1 MQTYWFL
8 CTFLTLALPLTASE
22 KTGNN
27 NQLCVPENMQAL
39 TRAQSWP
46 SEACLAKEQAQPV
59 ATGRKRV
66 TRARFGA
73 TSAPTILNTNMPTG
87 SESGYGTDGSTG
99 GDSDDDNL
107 NSLYFSAHL
116 ASTHTI
122 PKHIP
127 ANIQDF
133 QDSSENPSPSEIYP
147 PEVLEAQKRCLN
159 RLNVLQNELHAPTM
173 YSEALIEVEN
183 DPACLAFM
191 QAELEEAC
199 NARKTERAFRTKTK
213 PLKYVTFPKDPV
225 STKLESGEK
234 KINWAEQY
242 DWQEDY
248 SRPQFQNCFE
258 QAKATLL
265 AAPHRALKTFYIHQ
279 EDKLLPLDLMESVAT
294 LYEDDEILETHQKSL
309 KTFQLQ
315 ELVDRLE
322 ALKPKKV

>member
-1 MQTYWFL
+1 MQIYWFL
-8 CTFLTLALPLTASE
+8 CIFLTLTLPLTASE

-39 TRAQSWP
+39 IRAQSWP
-46 SEACLAKEQAQPV
+46 SETFPAKEQVQPA

-127 ANIQDF
+127 AAIKDF
-133 QDSSENPSPSEIYP
+133 QDSSDNPAPSKMYP
-147 PEVLEAQKRCLN
+147 PEVVAAQAACLR
-159 RLNVLQNELHAPTM
+159 RLNVLKNELHAPTVR
-173 YSEALIEVEN
+173 SEDFIEAENDLTGLALI
-183 DPACLAFM
+183 
-191 QAELEEAC
+191 QAELEDAC
-199 NARKTERAFRTKTK
+199 NARKEAREQRTKIK
-213 PLKYVTFPKDPV
+213 PLKYVTFPKGPV
-225 STKLESGEK
+225 STEFSKRKISFGDHYVQAEFQTDIEQMWARALNQRLNEAPLESK
-234 KINWAEQY
+234 NRLTTFYAEHPEPILSL
-242 DWQEDY
+242 DLLGLAAAIVTND
-248 SRPQFQNCFE
+248 
-258 QAKATLL
+258 ATLDL
-265 AAPHRALKTFYIHQ
+265 EDHQ
-279 EDKLLPLDLMESVAT
+279 EL
-294 LYEDDEILETHQKSL
+294 I
-309 KTFQLQ
+309 
-315 ELVDRLE
+315 DRLN